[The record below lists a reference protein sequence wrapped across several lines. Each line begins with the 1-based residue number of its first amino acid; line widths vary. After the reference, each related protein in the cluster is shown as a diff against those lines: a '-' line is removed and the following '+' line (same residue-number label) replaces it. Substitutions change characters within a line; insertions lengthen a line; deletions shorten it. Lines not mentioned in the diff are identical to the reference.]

1 MNEEYKFIG
10 EIIDDYEERSQ
21 FLRKYYPFFKIIGDG
36 SKTFQHESLQTFHIG
51 YVILATLR
59 FLVEENNFKN
69 RGVTYNEIADFLQ
82 ALIHKTYGRYL
93 DIHEK
98 NTLIEE
104 VIELLTNGGQPYEYN
119 YENVQTL
126 KQSVSRVVYIK
137 GEIDPLLGSLKYYI
151 TDSGIEFYLETKEI
165 KEFNKISIQQVLL
178 EKMVSSKNFK
188 GAREVVKRITNQVA
202 KLHQKKREILRLIH
216 FNPEEGDRLYRDFF
230 SESMD
235 WFDQEEDYFISNL
248 LLIENAREKASLND
262 SEETKVEINALND
275 ELKRASEKYGDLLTE
290 VVDLKKKVDE
300 ARELRK
306 IKVLKSTFDYRS
318 VVEKI
323 SNLDNGDYLS
333 LLLRPFLNTNKKK
346 FFDFKR
352 IDSLLQYRV
361 NDEEEIE
368 LQKEEELKDY
378 VFEDIIELE
387 RIKDNHMKYLHVLYH
402 ILSENSEVTLNQFN
416 EYLETIFT
424 ERIFYNGDYFSFL
437 IALSSKSHYKKGANA
452 DEITELEDM
461 IEKYEKKTKVYI
473 PFEIQFIPEETIM
486 LKSGFQ
492 TTNIV
497 FRRIKE

>member
-1 MNEEYKFIG
+1 MNEDYSFIG
-10 EIIDDYEERSQ
+10 EIIDDYEARSQ

-36 SKTFQHESLQTFHIG
+36 KKDFQYEGLQKFNVA

-69 RGVTYNEIADFLQ
+69 RGVSYHEISDFLQ
-82 ALIHKTYGRYL
+82 ALIHKSYSMYL
-93 DIHEK
+93 D
-98 NTLIEE
+98 NTLKSKLVEE
-104 VIELLTNGGQPYEYN
+104 VIDLLTNGGQPYEYN
-119 YENVQTL
+119 YENIHSK
-126 KQSVSRVVYIK
+126 KQNVSRVVYIK

-165 KEFNKISIQQVLL
+165 KELNKISIQQVLL

-202 KLHQKKREILRLIH
+202 KLHQKKREILRFIH
-216 FNPEEGDRLYRDFF
+216 FNPIEGDRLYREFF

-235 WFDQEEDYFISNL
+235 WFDKEEDYFTNNL

-262 SEETKVEINALND
+262 SEETKFEINALND
-275 ELKRASEKYGDLLTE
+275 ELKKASEKYGDLLNE

-318 VVEKI
+318 AVEKI

-333 LLLRPFLNTNKKK
+333 LLMHPFLSSNKNK

-352 IDSLLQYRV
+352 IDSLLNYRITE
-361 NDEEEIE
+361 EEEIE
-368 LQKEEELKDY
+368 LIKDEEIKEYEFDDLL
-378 VFEDIIELE
+378 ELE
-387 RIKDNHMKYLHVLYH
+387 RITSNHMKYLHLLYH
-402 ILSENSEVTLNQFN
+402 MLKEQPIVTLKEFNQF
-416 EYLETIFT
+416 LEKVFT
-424 ERIFYNGDYFSFL
+424 NRIFYNGDYFSFL
-437 IALSSKSHYKKGANA
+437 IALSSKSKYRKSISM
-452 DEITELEDM
+452 DEVSDLEEM
-461 IEKYEKKTKVYI
+461 INSYENLTKVYI
-473 PFEIQFIPEETIM
+473 PFEIDFIPEESII
-486 LKSGFQ
+486 LESGFQ

-497 FRRIKE
+497 FRRIY